1 MLDVMI
7 RTLADTDEV
16 KMIGAT
22 ILASIP
28 IAATTLAERLGVEL
42 RRDPDFMP
50 GLGTF
55 DFFACEIDGNV
66 LCTIASS
73 DASPEH
79 AVVIGHAVADLPTI
93 ARALGV
99 AVGDFEAASS
109 DPPRPWLVVRQDDNG
124 NRFVLNR
131 CETQGQAERAAD
143 IWTGRIGTHHQT
155 VFVVGRDE
163 DCG

>member
-7 RTLADTDEV
+7 RTLAATDEV

-22 ILASIP
+22 VLASIP
-28 IAATTLAERLGVEL
+28 IGAATLAARLGVEL
-42 RRDPDFMP
+42 HRDPDLEP

-55 DFFACEIDGNV
+55 DFFACEIDDTV

-73 DASPEH
+73 ELSPDRSSI
-79 AVVIGHAVADLPTI
+79 VGHALADLPTI

-99 AVGDFEAASS
+99 AIGDFVVASS
-109 DPPRPWLVVRQDDNG
+109 DPPKPWLVVRQDDNG

-131 CETQGQAERAAD
+131 CETQRQAERAAD
-143 IWTGRIGTHHQT
+143 IWTGRIGTHHQA
-155 VFVVGRDE
+155 VFVVPE
-163 DCG
+163 TAKPA